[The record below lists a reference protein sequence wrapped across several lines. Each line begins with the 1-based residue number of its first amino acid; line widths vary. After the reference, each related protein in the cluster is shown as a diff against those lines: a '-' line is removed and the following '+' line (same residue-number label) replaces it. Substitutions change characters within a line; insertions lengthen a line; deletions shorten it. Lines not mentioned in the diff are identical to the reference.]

1 MSRLLNSEELARQV
15 ADLPGWRIAGQSLSR
30 SYKFTDFPSAIT
42 AVDQIAVEAETMNHH
57 PDIDIRWRNLLITL
71 STHSEGGITQL
82 DIEFA
87 HQIERIAGA
96 LGAS

>member
-1 MSRLLNSEELARQV
+1 MSRLLNPEELTRQV
-15 ADLPGWRIAGQSLSR
+15 ADLPEWRIAGQSLSR
-30 SYKFTDFPSAIT
+30 SYKFPNFLSAIT

-82 DIEFA
+82 DIELA
-87 HQIERIAGA
+87 HQMERIAGA